1 MNAPVKEN
9 VKPEKIQAQ
18 TTQEIWE
25 AKRRLTLW
33 VLGREEGEETQAKG
47 TKDIFNKIIK
57 KKIPLNLKKRV
68 SIKI

>member
-25 AKRRLTLW
+25 DD
-33 VLGREEGEETQAKG
+33 G
-47 TKDIFNKIIK
+47 TRGKTPPEQIDIY
-57 KKIPLNLKKRV
+57 L
-68 SIKI
+68 

>member
-25 AKRRLTLW
+25 AKRRLTL
-33 VLGREEGEETQAKG
+33 
-47 TKDIFNKIIK
+47 
-57 KKIPLNLKKRV
+57 
-68 SIKI
+68 